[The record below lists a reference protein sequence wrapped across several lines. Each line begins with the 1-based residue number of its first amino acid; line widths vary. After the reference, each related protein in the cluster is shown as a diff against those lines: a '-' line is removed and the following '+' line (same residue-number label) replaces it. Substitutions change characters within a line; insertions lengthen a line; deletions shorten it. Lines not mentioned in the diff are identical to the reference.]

1 MNNDIGMDYCFLIKQ
16 ETWTFGDPGTRLY
29 VAKQHPPLALSPI
42 QVSFCLSL
50 SHNPIKLAVS
60 LLFA

>member
-16 ETWTFGDPGTRLY
+16 ETWTFRDPDTRLY

-42 QVSFCLSL
+42 QVSFCVSHYLTILS
-50 SHNPIKLAVS
+50 N
-60 LLFA
+60 